1 MYRSQRPV
9 YGVNSSTT
17 FLDRVVMPLS
27 ERELAILRYLI
38 RGSTNRQI
46 AQELGITEASL
57 KTHMTRRFQK
67 LGVENRLQ
75 ARTWAGNHPIDN
87 SYIDGGGLKR
97 CDSLSDFGDFDVQAD
112 NSRSR
117 FNLPPIM
124 FLRFSP
130 GAIEIYAFWQNQQRT
145 I

>member
-57 KTHMTRRFQK
+57 KTHMTRLFQK

-87 SYIDGGGLKR
+87 S
-97 CDSLSDFGDFDVQAD
+97 
-112 NSRSR
+112 
-117 FNLPPIM
+117 
-124 FLRFSP
+124 
-130 GAIEIYAFWQNQQRT
+130 
-145 I
+145 